1 MYIIILI
8 FQRIKLS
15 IAIELDKFDLVC
27 MPILLQLFLLLRCK
41 QQILQN
47 LFQSHVFPQINTK
60 NEYYIKFAF
69 T

>member
-47 LFQSHVFPQINTK
+47 LF
-60 NEYYIKFAF
+60 
-69 T
+69 